1 MTKAIG
7 ELIRNLAQ
15 RDRIAFKKHSLL
27 RMHQRRMAVD
37 EVREALTNGEVIET
51 YEKDKP
57 LPSYLVLG
65 YSKRNRAIHIVIGMD
80 EVQEMLWVITVY
92 EPSIT
97 EWKAGF
103 MSRRK

>member
-1 MTKAIG
+1 
-7 ELIRNLAQ
+7 
-15 RDRIAFKKHSLL
+15 
-27 RMHQRRMAVD
+27 MHQRRMVVD
-37 EVREALTNGEVIET
+37 EVREALTKGEVIET

-65 YSKRNRAIHIVIGMD
+65 YSKRNRAIHTVIAMD

-92 EPSIT
+92 KPGIE